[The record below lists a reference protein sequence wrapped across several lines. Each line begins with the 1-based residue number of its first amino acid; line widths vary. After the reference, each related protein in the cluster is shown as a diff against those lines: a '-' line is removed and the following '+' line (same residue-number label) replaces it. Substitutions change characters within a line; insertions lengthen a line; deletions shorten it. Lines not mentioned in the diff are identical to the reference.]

1 MTSGASTN
9 WPSALERGA
18 HLIGGH
24 STNADL
30 QDVASIREGDDSA
43 AVGERQP
50 DPRIGE
56 RNYELVTIGAIH
68 ELAIRTIHMLV
79 NQRDPRVGE
88 RQRDP

>member
-1 MTSGASTN
+1 M
-9 WPSALERGA
+9 
-18 HLIGGH
+18 LI
-24 STNADL
+24 SKT
-30 QDVASIREGDDSA
+30 SIREGDDSA

-56 RNYELVTIGAIH
+56 RSYELVTIGAIH

-88 RQRDP
+88 RQRDPRVGERQRDPRVDP